1 MTDLNELKL
10 FATTPHPC
18 SYLDDRDATTVFID
32 PEVSVDQNLYSQ
44 LTNYG
49 FRRSG
54 KHIYRPACKTCQA
67 CIPIR
72 VDVETFTPNRSQ
84 QRCLRKNKD
93 LTVTVVSTIDT
104 DEHYTLYAK
113 YIEQRHSDGDMYP
126 PKRDEYRSFLSAQ
139 WGVTKYLEFR
149 NSENNLIGVAVA
161 DQLENGI
168 SAVYTFFD
176 PDEQKRSLGV
186 YAVLAQIAWAQKQ
199 SNRYV
204 YLGYWIKEC
213 QKMSYKTLYKPFEL
227 FINNQWL
234 TFI

>member
-54 KHIYRPACKTCQA
+54 KHRCRPACKTCQA

-139 WGVTKYLEFR
+139 WGVATYLEFR
-149 NSENNLIGVAVA
+149 NSENSLIGVAVA

-186 YAVLAQIAWAQKQ
+186 YAVLAQIEWAQKQ

>member
-44 LTNYG
+44 LTNYV

-54 KHIYRPACKTCQA
+54 KHRCRPACKTCQA

-139 WGVTKYLEFR
+139 WGVATYLEFR
-149 NSENNLIGVAVA
+149 NSENSLIGVAVA

-186 YAVLAQIAWAQKQ
+186 YAVLAQIEWAQKQ